1 VWLKPILLVF
11 SKAPYRAKLVS
22 MKFLVT
28 GGAGFIGSH
37 LVRRLLHHGPVTVLD
52 NLTSGNRKNL
62 ADLKCD
68 WIEGSILDPHL
79 LAQSLVGVTHVFH
92 LAAMVSVSESVQNP
106 LECQRIN
113 IDGTRQLLEAA
124 AHSGAQRLVLA
135 SSCAIYGN
143 EPTMPKDENLPPA
156 PASPY
161 AESKLA
167 GEKLCS
173 AALLSAVSLR
183 FFNVYGPNQDPRGP
197 YAAAVPRFFEAALA
211 GAPLTLHG
219 DGLQTRDFVFVDDV
233 TSALTH
239 VAFHPELQGVF
250 NVASGQSTSILQLAR
265 AILSL
270 TRSSSPIT
278 YTSARPA
285 DVRFSSASI
294 QRIGATG
301 WSPKFSLSQGLP
313 NLLPKK

>member
-1 VWLKPILLVF
+1 MYKVRTYNQISVKGLDRFPRQSYEVGSDIGHPDAFLLR
-11 SKAPYRAKLVS
+11 SQKLQDVDVPKS
-22 MKFLVT
+22 
-28 GGAGFIGSH
+28 
-37 LVRRLLHHGPVTVLD
+37 
-52 NLTSGNRKNL
+52 
-62 ADLKCD
+62 
-68 WIEGSILDPHL
+68 L
-79 LAQSLVGVTHVFH
+79 LA
-92 LAAMVSVSESVQNP
+92 AA
-106 LECQRIN
+106 R
-113 IDGTRQLLEAA
+113 A
-124 AHSGAQRLVLA
+124 GAQRLVLA

-143 EPTMPKDENLPPA
+143 EPTMPKVETLPPA

-183 FFNVYGPNQDPRGP
+183 FFNVYGPNQDPGGP

-211 GAPLTLHG
+211 GTPLTLHG

-233 TSALTH
+233 TSAITH
-239 VAFHPELQGVF
+239 VAFHSELQGVF
-250 NVASGQSTSILQLAR
+250 NVASGQSTSIIELAQ

-278 YTSARPA
+278 HSSARPA

-294 QRIGATG
+294 QRISATG
-301 WSPKFSLSQGLP
+301 WSPKFSLLQGLP
-313 NLLPKK
+313 HLLPKK

>member
-1 VWLKPILLVF
+1 
-11 SKAPYRAKLVS
+11 

-37 LVRRLLHHGPVTVLD
+37 LVAHLLPHGSVTILD
-52 NLTSGNRKNL
+52 NFVSGKRDNL
-62 ADLKCD
+62 AGISCNL
-68 WIEGSILDPHL
+68 IEGSILDPHR

-92 LAAMVSVSESVQNP
+92 LAAMVSVPESVAHP
-106 LECQRIN
+106 AECHQMN
-113 IDGTRQLLEAA
+113 VEGTRRVLHAA
-124 AHSGAQRLVLA
+124 SQSGAVRFVLA
-135 SSCAIYGN
+135 SSCAVYGN
-143 EPTMPKDENLPPA
+143 DPVMPKTESLPPA

-167 GEKLCS
+167 GERLCTES
-173 AALLSAVSLR
+173 ALPAVALR

-211 GAPLTLHG
+211 GTPLTLHG

-250 NVASGQSTSILQLAR
+250 NVASGQSTSILQLAQ

-278 YTSARPA
+278 HTSARPA

>member
-1 VWLKPILLVF
+1 
-11 SKAPYRAKLVS
+11 

-37 LVRRLLHHGPVTVLD
+37 LVRRLLHHGPVTILD
-52 NLTSGNRKNL
+52 NLSSGNRKNL
-62 ADLKCD
+62 ADLKYD

-92 LAAMVSVSESVQNP
+92 LAAMVSVPESVQNP

-124 AHSGAQRLVLA
+124 AHAGAQRLVLA

-143 EPTMPKDENLPPA
+143 EPTMPKVETLPPA
-156 PASPY
+156 PTSPY
-161 AESKLA
+161 ADSKLA
-167 GEKLCS
+167 GEKLCL
-173 AALLSAVSLR
+173 AAPLSAVSLR

>member
-1 VWLKPILLVF
+1 M
-11 SKAPYRAKLVS
+11 R
-22 MKFLVT
+22 FLVT

-37 LVRRLLHHGPVTVLD
+37 LVRRLLHQGPVTVLD
-52 NLTSGNRKNL
+52 NLSSGNLKNL
-62 ADLKCD
+62 ADLKYD
-68 WIEGSILDPHL
+68 WIKGSILDPHL
-79 LAQSLVGVTHVFH
+79 LAQSLAGVTHVFH
-92 LAAMVSVSESVQNP
+92 LAAMVSVPESVQNP

-113 IDGTRQLLEAA
+113 IDGTRQVLEAA
-124 AHSGAQRLVLA
+124 AHAGAQRLVLA

-143 EPTMPKDENLPPA
+143 EPTMPKVETLPPA

-183 FFNVYGPNQDPRGP
+183 FFNVYGANQDPRGP

-211 GAPLTLHG
+211 GNPLTLHG

-250 NVASGQSTSILQLAR
+250 NVASGKSISIIELAQ

-278 YTSARPA
+278 HTSARPA

-294 QRIGATG
+294 QRISATG

-313 NLLPKK
+313 YLLPKK

>member
-1 VWLKPILLVF
+1 
-11 SKAPYRAKLVS
+11 

-52 NLTSGNRKNL
+52 NLSSGNRKNL
-62 ADLKCD
+62 ADLNYD

-92 LAAMVSVSESVQNP
+92 LAAMVSVPESVQNP

-124 AHSGAQRLVLA
+124 AHAGARRLVLA

-143 EPTMPKDENLPPA
+143 EPTMPKVETLPPA

-173 AALLSAVSLR
+173 AGLISAVSLR

-211 GAPLTLHG
+211 GTPLTLHG

-239 VAFHPELQGVF
+239 VAFHSELQGVF
-250 NVASGQSTSILQLAR
+250 NVASGQSTSILQLAQ

-270 TRSSSPIT
+270 TRSSSTIT
-278 YTSARPA
+278 HTSARPA

-294 QRIGATG
+294 QRISATG

-313 NLLPKK
+313 HLLPKK

>member
-1 VWLKPILLVF
+1 
-11 SKAPYRAKLVS
+11 

-52 NLTSGNRKNL
+52 NLSSGNRKNL
-62 ADLKCD
+62 ADLKYD

-92 LAAMVSVSESVQNP
+92 LAAMVSVPESVQNP

-113 IDGTRQLLEAA
+113 IDGTRQVLEAA
-124 AHSGAQRLVLA
+124 AHAGAQRLVLA

-143 EPTMPKDENLPPA
+143 EPTMPKVETLPPA

-173 AALLSAVSLR
+173 ATLISAVSLR
-183 FFNVYGPNQDPRGP
+183 FFNVYGPNQDPQGP

-211 GAPLTLHG
+211 GTPLTLHG

-250 NVASGQSTSILQLAR
+250 NVASGQSTSILQLAQD
-265 AILSL
+265 ILSI
-270 TRSSSPIT
+270 TGSSSPIT
-278 YTSARPA
+278 HTSARPA

-294 QRIGATG
+294 QRISATG

-313 NLLPKK
+313 HLLPKK

>member
-1 VWLKPILLVF
+1 
-11 SKAPYRAKLVS
+11 
-22 MKFLVT
+22 
-28 GGAGFIGSH
+28 
-37 LVRRLLHHGPVTVLD
+37 
-52 NLTSGNRKNL
+52 L
-62 ADLKCD
+62 ADLKYD

-92 LAAMVSVSESVQNP
+92 LAAMVSVPESVQNP

-113 IDGTRQLLEAA
+113 TDGTRQVLEAA
-124 AHSGAQRLVLA
+124 AHAGAQRLVLA

-143 EPTMPKDENLPPA
+143 EPTMPKVETLSPA

-173 AALLSAVSLR
+173 AALISAVSLR

-211 GAPLTLHG
+211 GTPLTIYG

-239 VAFHPELQGVF
+239 IAFHPELKGVF
-250 NVASGQSTSILQLAR
+250 NVASGQSTSILQLAQ

-270 TRSSSPIT
+270 TRSSSTIT
-278 YTSARPA
+278 HTSARPA

-294 QRIGATG
+294 QRISATG

-313 NLLPKK
+313 HLLPKK

>member
-1 VWLKPILLVF
+1 M
-11 SKAPYRAKLVS
+11 R
-22 MKFLVT
+22 FLVT

-52 NLTSGNRKNL
+52 NLSSGNRKNL
-62 ADLKCD
+62 ANLKYN

-79 LAQSLVGVTHVFH
+79 LAQSLVGATHVFH
-92 LAAMVSVSESVQNP
+92 LAAMVSVPESVKNP
-106 LECQRIN
+106 SECQRIN
-113 IDGTRQLLEAA
+113 IEGTRQLLQAA
-124 AHSGAQRLVLA
+124 TTAGAQRLVLA

-143 EPTMPKDENLPPA
+143 EPTMPKVETLPPA

-173 AALLSAVSLR
+173 TSPLSAVSLR

-211 GAPLTLHG
+211 GTPLTLHG

-250 NVASGQSTSILQLAR
+250 NVASGQSTSILQLAQ

-270 TRSSSPIT
+270 THSSSPIT
-278 YTSARPA
+278 HTSARPA

-313 NLLPKK
+313 HLLPKK

>member
-1 VWLKPILLVF
+1 
-11 SKAPYRAKLVS
+11 

-37 LVRRLLHHGPVTVLD
+37 LVRRLLPHGPVTVLD
-52 NLTSGNRKNL
+52 NLSSGNRKNL
-62 ADLKCD
+62 ADSKHD
-68 WIEGSILDPHL
+68 WIGGSILDPHL
-79 LAQSLVGVTHVFH
+79 LAQSLTGVTHVFH
-92 LAAMVSVSESVQNP
+92 LAAMVSVPQSVQNP
-106 LECQRIN
+106 SECHRIN
-113 IDGTRQLLEAA
+113 VEGTRQLLQAA
-124 AHSGAQRLVLA
+124 QTAGAQRLVLA

-143 EPTMPKDENLPPA
+143 EPTMPKVETLPPA

-167 GEKLCS
+167 GEKLC
-173 AALLSAVSLR
+173 ANAPRFAVSLR
-183 FFNVYGPNQDPRGP
+183 FFNVYGPRQDPQGP
-197 YAAAVPRFFEAALA
+197 YAAAVPKFFEAALA

-250 NVASGQSTSILQLAR
+250 NVASGQSTSIISLAQT
-265 AILSL
+265 ILSI

-278 YTSARPA
+278 HASARPA

-294 QRIGATG
+294 EKLRATG

-313 NLLPKK
+313 HLLPKK

>member
-1 VWLKPILLVF
+1 VWLKLILLVF
-11 SKAPYRAKLVS
+11 SKAPYRAKLYS
-22 MKFLVT
+22 MRFLVT

-52 NLTSGNRKNL
+52 NLSSGNRKNL
-62 ADLKCD
+62 ANLKYN

-79 LAQSLVGVTHVFH
+79 LAQSLVGATHVFH
-92 LAAMVSVSESVQNP
+92 LAAMVSVPESVKNP
-106 LECQRIN
+106 SECQRIN
-113 IDGTRQLLEAA
+113 IEGTRQLLQAA
-124 AHSGAQRLVLA
+124 TTAGAQRLVLA

-143 EPTMPKDENLPPA
+143 EPTMPKVETLPPA

-173 AALLSAVSLR
+173 TSPLSAVSLR

-197 YAAAVPRFFEAALA
+197 YAAAVPRFLEAALA
-211 GAPLTLHG
+211 GTALTLHG

-233 TSALTH
+233 TSALIH

-250 NVASGQSTSILQLAR
+250 NVASGQSTSILQLAQ
-265 AILSL
+265 AILAL

-278 YTSARPA
+278 HTSARPA

-294 QRIGATG
+294 QRINATG
-301 WSPKFSLSQGLP
+301 WYPKFSLSQGLP
-313 NLLPKK
+313 HLLPKN